1 MKQRLRA
8 CSIRVAL
15 QRWKAQVSPMSIELF
30 CPAKINWLLAITGK
44 RKDCYHEM
52 VSLVA
57 PLAYGDRLRLN
68 RGTDKM
74 GISLKILGAELT
86 DGPNN
91 LAWRATELFLKRFG
105 LEGSIDI
112 EIEKFIPIGAGLGGG
127 SSDAVGALKGLAA
140 LFKVDDEIALLE
152 LAAELGSD
160 CPLFLKGEPV
170 LMRGRGEKLE
180 PLDEDERRILDGT
193 PIALFKPAFGI
204 STLWA
209 YKALAADISQY
220 ANPSTVERSLDGWR
234 DGKLPLSDL
243 MQNSFES
250 VVGQKYPSIPLVMDR
265 IRRETGCQCSLSGS
279 GSACFAI
286 GQADSF
292 GQIREIT
299 RECWGESAFFQE
311 TTISDIGLTETPG
324 ISS

>member
-1 MKQRLRA
+1 
-8 CSIRVAL
+8 
-15 QRWKAQVSPMSIELF
+15 MSIELL
-30 CPAKINWLLAITGK
+30 CPAKINWLLAITG
-44 RKDCYHEM
+44 RREDGFHEL

-57 PLAYGDRLRLN
+57 PLAFGDRLRLN
-68 RGTDKM
+68 RGTDKR

-112 EIEKFIPIGAGLGGG
+112 EIEKHIPIGAGLGGG
-127 SSDAVGALKGLAA
+127 SSDAVGVLKGLAA

-152 LAAELGSD
+152 LATELGSD

-170 LMRGRGEKLE
+170 LMRGRGEQLE
-180 PLDEDERRILDGT
+180 PLDENERRMLDGT

-204 STLWA
+204 STVWA
-209 YKALAADISQY
+209 FKALAADSSQY
-220 ANPSTVERSLDGWR
+220 ANPGTVEGELDGWR

-250 VVGQKYPSIPLVMDR
+250 LVGQKYPSIPLVMDR
-265 IRRETGCQCSLSGS
+265 IRRETGCQCLLSGS
-279 GSACFAI
+279 GSACFAF
-286 GQADSF
+286 GQADFF
-292 GQIREIT
+292 GQIREIA

-311 TTISDIGLTETPG
+311 TTISDIGLTEAQG
-324 ISS
+324 LSS